1 MTQLV
6 LFDGKRLVSIL
17 DSVDV
22 EGEYGAE
29 VYGVAGF
36 ETAVSAVYSTLSLCR
51 GLNVGWASGSVSL
64 DELRRGAARG
74 LDVEGEL
81 EVLYARPSGGGP
93 IVVMMRFL
101 RGLAARFLD
110 PDRVG
115 EIIGGGAEPC
125 TLSPMEKKI
134 LLAYRLAGQRAG
146 GNVAATLLY
155 VGLSYVARLPDGEL
169 RNRTFIIEESVLDAQ
184 LRWALGGYNDPLDDA
199 AVDRLLGE
207 RLGLD
212 CPGGR
217 GRRPAP
223 VTYGDVVAG
232 IAETLNEKPFPEP
245 PVDVESLKE
254 VIMRAF
260 EEGVK
265 NWERMAGERR
275 GQREEEKDGYEGE
288 KE

>member
-1 MTQLV
+1 MFDGERLLL
-6 LFDGKRLVSIL
+6 LFDSSYVEERYVSVPLVFVDGCLDTSRRVAEDIL
-17 DSVDV
+17 QRCKGLRVDEA
-22 EGEYGAE
+22 EG
-29 VYGVAGF
+29 
-36 ETAVSAVYSTLSLCR
+36 
-51 GLNVGWASGSVSL
+51 VSL
-64 DELRRGAARG
+64 DALR
-74 LDVEGEL
+74 EGETGGIDAWGVVN
-81 EVLYARPSGGGP
+81 VLYARFTGELAK
-93 IVVMMRFL
+93 VVEIRFV
-101 RGLAARFLD
+101 RGLALTALGLGEVEDAVSGRFNLYGLG
-110 PDRVG
+110 PLERRV
-115 EIIGGGAEPC
+115 
-125 TLSPMEKKI
+125 
-134 LLAYRLAGQRAG
+134 LLAYRLAERRVGRYSAP
-146 GNVAATLLY
+146 AALLH
-155 VGLSYVARLPDGEL
+155 VGLKYVAGLRGEEL
-169 RNRTFIIEESVLDAQ
+169 GRKCCIEGRVLDAQ
-184 LRWALGGYNDPLDDA
+184 LRWALGGYDGPLDDA